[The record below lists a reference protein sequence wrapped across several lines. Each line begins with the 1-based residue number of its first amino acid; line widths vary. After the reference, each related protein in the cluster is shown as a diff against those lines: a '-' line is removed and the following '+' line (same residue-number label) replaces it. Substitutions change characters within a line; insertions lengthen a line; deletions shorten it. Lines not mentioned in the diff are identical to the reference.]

1 MQQTISSIP
10 KDVETII
17 DSLTKKQSLEF
28 SVQVLDALIE
38 SIHKKF
44 FPGATSRQ
52 EMDLSYLCIAFEE
65 LKHSVEDL
73 GRKD

>member
-44 FPGATSRQ
+44 LSGATSKQ
-52 EMDLSYLCIAFEE
+52 EMDLSYLAISFDE
-65 LKHSVEDL
+65 LKSSIEGL
-73 GRKD
+73 YEK